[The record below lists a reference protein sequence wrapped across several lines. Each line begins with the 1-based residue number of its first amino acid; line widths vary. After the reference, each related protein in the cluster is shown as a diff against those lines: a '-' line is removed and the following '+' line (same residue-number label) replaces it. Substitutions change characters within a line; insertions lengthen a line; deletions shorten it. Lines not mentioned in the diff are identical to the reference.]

1 MKGTNSMKTIYFLVL
16 AVLLISF
23 PSCEKVI
30 PTGLGEVEG
39 IVRDYT
45 GLDGCGFIIELVNG
59 DKLEP
64 VEVTDTNFVFM
75 DGQRVA
81 VTYTELTDVGSYCMV
96 GIMVRIETI
105 RLTSCTPFNHADPG
119 KLPKDPVILDSLAIN
134 GNCLYLTVHYGGGC
148 ETHEFQL
155 TELQTLMASTYGMLP
170 VLLLSHE
177 ANNDMCEAWIQDYFS
192 FNLIELRNPGAD
204 STLFILKLNI
214 EGSDYLEM
222 INYKYPEAH

>member
-1 MKGTNSMKTIYFLVL
+1 MKTIYFLIFTI
-16 AVLLISF
+16 LLISF
-23 PSCEKVI
+23 PSCEKVN

-64 VEVTDTNFVFM
+64 VEVVDTNFVFM
-75 DGQRVA
+75 DGQRVL
-81 VTYTELTDVGSYCMV
+81 VTYTELTNLSSICMV

-119 KLPKDPVILDSLAIN
+119 KLPRDSFILDSLAIN
-134 GNCLYLTVHYGGGC
+134 GDCLDLTVHYSGGC

-155 TELQTLMASTYGMLP
+155 TELPYGSSSFP
-170 VLLLSHE
+170 VLLLSHD

-192 FNLIELRNPGAD
+192 FNLSELQNQEAD
-204 STLFILKLNI
+204 STIFILSLNI
-214 EGSDYLEM
+214 EGSDYWE
-222 INYKYPEAH
+222 IITYKY